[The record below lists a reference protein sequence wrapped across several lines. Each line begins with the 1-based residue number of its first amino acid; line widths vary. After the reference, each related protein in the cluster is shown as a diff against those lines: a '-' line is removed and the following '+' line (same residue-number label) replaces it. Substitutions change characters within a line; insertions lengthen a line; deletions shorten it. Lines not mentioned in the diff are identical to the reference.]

1 MKNTL
6 LFSIALFTSFYFGL
20 NLDANIFLRVF
31 ISLVIL
37 PVTCYTNFNFWGKFS
52 SFFQKSYTFHQEV
65 VVSFVCGLIFYLSL
79 FVPTDNTSLTGFLK
93 IIWSSTTFISFV
105 SIAIFLIIIYDSQI
119 DKRYKN

>member
-1 MKNTL
+1 MKNIL

-37 PVTCYTNFNFWGKFS
+37 LVTCYSNFNFWGKFS
-52 SFFQKSYTFHQEV
+52 SFFQKNYTFHQEV

-79 FVPTDNTSLTGFLK
+79 FVTTDNTSLTGFSK
-93 IIWSSTTFISFV
+93 IIWSFTNFISFL
-105 SIAIFLIIIYDSQI
+105 SIAIFLILIYDSQL
-119 DKRYKN
+119 DKRDKN